1 MEQFAKSSGEL
12 AARTGGNSVNNR
24 YKEQYDQRKESV
36 LTFLDNSIQQLRD
49 WGQEEDA
56 VPLEKLRDN
65 VSEGLFSIVLV
76 GEFSAGKS
84 TFLNAMMHKRI
95 LPFFTSETTATVNF
109 LRHTDQATEGATG
122 RVFFRDGRIENLHDL
137 ERATLERF
145 VSTNGDNGDKTVAEA
160 IDHVDLFLDSEFLK
174 NGVMLVDSPG
184 LNGMREYHR
193 EITEQ
198 QIKSSHACI
207 FMFRAEQ
214 PGSKTEFDTLHQLKN
229 QSNNIF
235 FVMNKIDAIRS
246 SENQTVDSVIQNLRQ
261 TYQQQFPDER
271 ELPKIWPVSSLAA
284 LVARDSEETEY
295 LGNEIVTTQERRD
308 ELEAFSRMGAFEDRL
323 WKYLTEGER
332 SRDQLCGPVS
342 AAVTQIVQGRD
353 FFDTQIQLLQDQT
366 NAEEL
371 RKQKEDLEENL
382 NQLKKNR
389 KSISPALNQKVSI
402 CIRNQ
407 EECVGRQMDAVRQSI
422 ESQLNASVLPEDF
435 ESVVENLPSFLDSKF
450 TRLGKSVDDAL
461 RRELMNAAEEEYE
474 AYVQDMEEQLDSMS
488 GDRGFKFV
496 SPKIHLDNMSIGVNL
511 EKFDAD
517 CKCLQDQINDLE
529 QQKEQAEVSAIQ
541 ARRMERKLQEK
552 QEELKDLR
560 QSKQFIQENFVA
572 PEAVTRS
579 KEVDASYWRSGVL
592 GMVGNLLFGKKQAT
606 RWTDYIDTSA
616 RDEAVEQH
624 RKRLTEVDEEI
635 RRIKEEQQNMPKPQ
649 ESSEE
654 QELKFRRAQEKL
666 KKREEELRKLQ
677 ETHLKDIAQK
687 TRRAC
692 KRWRRD
698 ILEQVDQTIY
708 EVQDTV
714 KQYLVDKKKDY
725 LHAVRDLV
733 NTSLDQEIASAQR
746 KLDDIMEVLQSE
758 GEDRERQLK
767 KYQCWKE
774 QAKSLIDEGTA
785 LCAMLKEAMDD
796 HVEQEAL

>member
-1 MEQFAKSSGEL
+1 M
-12 AARTGGNSVNNR
+12 
-24 YKEQYDQRKESV
+24 
-36 LTFLDNSIQQLRD
+36 
-49 WGQEEDA
+49 
-56 VPLEKLRDN
+56 
-65 VSEGLFSIVLV
+65 
-76 GEFSAGKS
+76 
-84 TFLNAMMHKRI
+84 
-95 LPFFTSETTATVNF
+95 
-109 LRHTDQATEGATG
+109 
-122 RVFFRDGRIENLHDL
+122 
-137 ERATLERF
+137 
-145 VSTNGDNGDKTVAEA
+145 
-160 IDHVDLFLDSEFLK
+160 
-174 NGVMLVDSPG
+174 VDSPG

-198 QIKSSHACI
+198 QIKASHACI

-246 SENQTVDSVIQNLRQ
+246 SENQTVDGVIQNLRQ

-342 AAVTQIVQGRD
+342 AAVTQIVLGRD

-389 KSISPALNQKVSI
+389 KSISPTLNQKVSI

-422 ESQLNASVLPEDF
+422 ESQLNASELPEDF

-474 AYVQDMEEQLDSMS
+474 AYVQDMEEQLDSVS
-488 GDRGFKFV
+488 GDREFKFV

-579 KEVDASYWRSGVL
+579 KEVDASHWRSGVL

-606 RWTDYIDTSA
+606 RWTDYIDT
-616 RDEAVEQH
+616 
-624 RKRLTEVDEEI
+624 
-635 RRIKEEQQNMPKPQ
+635 
-649 ESSEE
+649 
-654 QELKFRRAQEKL
+654 AQE
-666 KKREEELRKLQ
+666 
-677 ETHLKDIAQK
+677 T
-687 TRRAC
+687 
-692 KRWRRD
+692 
-698 ILEQVDQTIY
+698 
-708 EVQDTV
+708 
-714 KQYLVDKKKDY
+714 
-725 LHAVRDLV
+725 
-733 NTSLDQEIASAQR
+733 
-746 KLDDIMEVLQSE
+746 
-758 GEDRERQLK
+758 RQLNSTGSGL
-767 KYQCWKE
+767 QR
-774 QAKSLIDEGTA
+774 
-785 LCAMLKEAMDD
+785 
-796 HVEQEAL
+796 